1 MAVQDTLYRPA
12 RSETSHEVSCE
23 VCKGNRLVCVQNSS
37 RCPVFLRAKSLVDI
51 EKVVARTDFFGPS
64 PPGVFLGSYGYP
76 NLLAGPLVPVL
87 PEPDPSLLDSPD
99 RWLDKSIN
107 ELLRYRFSLVRGKST
122 VRVQA
127 ARNPDKNLSLV
138 QEIVMSE
145 APTDTELV
153 LKKKPYV
160 KINLLTRSSPHGPSG
175 VVERLSLASNP
186 DVPRPIDKV
195 VSDTDL
201 PAVEGAQSLYQN
213 GVSQQHIVRMFSIGL
228 LGSSRARRLVP
239 TEWSITAID
248 DILSKDLRRQ
258 VIDHPQLDEFRLFS
272 ASSVGNNVHVILL
285 PTSWMFEALEGWLT
299 GPKPEVFG
307 DYELNKGRKDYPTN
321 IAGAYHA
328 SRLPVLEHLSKIRRQ
343 AGAVVFLEVTKDW
356 VPLGVWRFREL
367 ARKALTGSPSRFGSL
382 EEALG
387 EARKRL
393 IIPLRYWA
401 GASRLLSYYKQ
412 QSLLD
417 RYVSSYS

>member
-1 MAVQDTLYRPA
+1 LQETLYRPA
-12 RSETSHEVSCE
+12 RSEQSHEVSCE
-23 VCKGNRLVCVQNSS
+23 ICKGNRLVCVQNSS
-37 RCPVFLRAKSLVDI
+37 RCPVFLRAKGLIDI
-51 EKVVARTDFFGPS
+51 EKMVGKTEFFGPS

-76 NLLAGPLVPVL
+76 NLLAGPLVPVVQ
-87 PEPDPSLLDSPD
+87 EPDPSLLDSPD
-99 RWLDKSIN
+99 RWLDKSID
-107 ELLRYRFSLVRGKST
+107 ELLRYRFGLVRGKSN
-122 VRVQA
+122 VKVQD
-127 ARNPDKNLSLV
+127 ARNPDKTLSLV

-145 APTDTELV
+145 TPTDTELV

-186 DVPRPIDKV
+186 DVPRQIDKV

-201 PAVEGAQSLYQN
+201 AANEGAQSLYRS
-213 GVSQQHIVRMFSIGL
+213 GISQQHIVRMFSIGL

-248 DILSKDLRRQ
+248 DILAKDLRSR
-258 VIDHPQLDEFRLFS
+258 VLDYPRLDEFRLFS
-272 ASSVGNNVHVILL
+272 AHSVGNNVHVLL
-285 PTSWMFEALEGWLT
+285 FPTNWMFEALEGWLT
-299 GPKPEVFG
+299 GPRPEVFG
-307 DYELNKGRKDYPTN
+307 DYELNRGRKDYPTS

-328 SRLPVLEHLSKIRRQ
+328 SRLPALEYLNKIRRQ
-343 AGAVVFLEVTKDW
+343 AGAIVFLEVTREW

-367 ARKALTGSPSRFGSL
+367 ARRALTGDASRFTTL
-382 EEALG
+382 EGALS

-393 IIPLRYWA
+393 LIPYHHWA

-412 QSLLD
+412 QSVLD
-417 RYVSSYS
+417 RYVGSAA

>member
-1 MAVQDTLYRPA
+1 LQETLYRPA
-12 RSETSHEVSCE
+12 RSEQSHEVSCDT
-23 VCKGNRLVCVQNSS
+23 CKGNRLVCVQNSS

-51 EKVVARTDFFGPS
+51 EKVVGKTEFFGPS
-64 PPGVFLGSYGYP
+64 PPGVFLGSHGYP

-87 PEPDPSLLDSPD
+87 QEPDPSLLDAPD
-99 RWLDKSIN
+99 RWLDKSID
-107 ELLRYRFSLVRGKST
+107 ELLRYRFGLVRGKSA
-122 VRVQA
+122 VRVQD
-127 ARNPDKNLSLV
+127 ARNPDRTLSLV

-145 APTDTELV
+145 TPTDTELV

-186 DVPRPIDKV
+186 DVPRQIDKV

-201 PAVEGAQSLYQN
+201 PANEGAQSLYQN
-213 GVSQQHIVRMFSIGL
+213 GISQQHIVRMFSVGL
-228 LGSSRARRLVP
+228 LGSSRTRRLVP

-248 DILSKDLRRQ
+248 DILAKDLRRK
-258 VIDHPQLDEFRLFS
+258 ISDYPRLDEFRLFS
-272 ASSVGNNVHVILL
+272 ARAVGNNVHVLLL

-299 GPKPEVFG
+299 GPLREVFG

-328 SRLPVLEHLSKIRRQ
+328 SRLPVLEYLNKNRRQ
-343 AGAVVFLEVTKDW
+343 AGAIVFLEVTREW

-367 ARKALTGSPSRFGSL
+367 ARRALTGSPSRFRTL
-382 EEALG
+382 DNALS

-393 IIPLRYWA
+393 LIPYR
-401 GASRLLSYYKQ
+401 
-412 QSLLD
+412 D
-417 RYVSSYS
+417 

>member
-1 MAVQDTLYRPA
+1 MQETLYRPA
-12 RSETSHEVSCE
+12 RSEQSREVSCE
-23 VCKGNRLVCVQNSS
+23 ICKGNRLVCVQNSS

-51 EKVVARTDFFGPS
+51 EKVVGKTEFFGAS

-87 PEPDPSLLDSPD
+87 QEPDPSLLDSPN
-99 RWLDKSIN
+99 RWLDKSID
-107 ELLRYRFSLVRGKST
+107 ELLRYRFGLVRGKST
-122 VRVQA
+122 VRVQD
-127 ARNPDKNLSLV
+127 ARNPDKTLSLV

-145 APTDTELV
+145 TPTDTELV

-160 KINLLTRSSPHGPSG
+160 RINLLTRSSPHGPSG

-186 DVPRPIDKV
+186 DVPRQIDKV

-201 PAVEGAQSLYQN
+201 SANEGAQSLYHN
-213 GVSQQHIVRMFSIGL
+213 GISQQHIVRMFSIGL
-228 LGSSRARRLVP
+228 LGTSRSRRLVP

-248 DILSKDLRRQ
+248 DILAKDLRRK
-258 VIDHPQLDEFRLFS
+258 VSDYPRLDEFRLFS
-272 ASSVGNNVHVILL
+272 DRSVGNNVHVLLL

-299 GPKPEVFG
+299 GPRPEVFG
-307 DYELNKGRKDYPTN
+307 DYELNRGRKDYPTN

-328 SRLPVLEHLSKIRRQ
+328 SRLPVLEYLGQNRRQ
-343 AGAVVFLEVTKDW
+343 AGAIVFLEVTREW

-367 ARKALTGSPSRFGSL
+367 ARRALAGNQSRFTSL
-382 EEALG
+382 EDALS

-393 IIPLRYWA
+393 LIPYHHWV

-412 QSLLD
+412 QSVLD
-417 RYVSSYS
+417 RYVGPQA

>member
-1 MAVQDTLYRPA
+1 MEETLYRPA
-12 RSETSHEVSCE
+12 RSEQSHEVSCE

-51 EKVVARTDFFGPS
+51 EKVVGKTEFFGAS

-87 PEPDPSLLDSPD
+87 QEPDPSLLDSPS
-99 RWLDKSIN
+99 RWLDKSID

-122 VRVQA
+122 VKVQD
-127 ARNPDKNLSLV
+127 ARNPDKTLSLV

-145 APTDTELV
+145 TPTDTELV

-160 KINLLTRSSPHGPSG
+160 RINLLTRSSPHGPSG

-186 DVPRPIDKV
+186 DVPRQIDKV

-201 PAVEGAQSLYQN
+201 PANEGAQSLYQN

-228 LGSSRARRLVP
+228 LGASRARRLVP

-248 DILSKDLRRQ
+248 DILAKDLRQKVRG
-258 VIDHPQLDEFRLFS
+258 HPKLDDFRLFS
-272 ASSVGNNVHVILL
+272 AQSVGNNVHVLL
-285 PTSWMFEALEGWLT
+285 FPTSWMFEALEGWLT
-299 GPKPEVFG
+299 GPRPEVFG
-307 DYELNKGRKDYPTN
+307 DYELNKGRKDYPTS

-328 SRLPVLEHLSKIRRQ
+328 SRLPVLEYLNKIRRQ
-343 AGAVVFLEVTKDW
+343 AGAIVFLEVTKEW

-367 ARKALTGSPSRFGSL
+367 ARRALTGDPFRFTTL
-382 EEALG
+382 EDAIL

-393 IIPLRYWA
+393 LIPYRNWA
-401 GASRLLSYYKQ
+401 SASRLLSYYKQ
-412 QSLLD
+412 QSVLD
-417 RYVSSYS
+417 RYVGSSA

>member
-1 MAVQDTLYRPA
+1 LQETLYRPT
-12 RSETSHEVSCE
+12 RSEQSHEVSCE
-23 VCKGNRLVCVQNSS
+23 ICKGNRLVCVQNSS

-51 EKVVARTDFFGPS
+51 EKVVGKTEFFGAS

-87 PEPDPSLLDSPD
+87 QEPDPSLLDAPD
-99 RWLDKSIN
+99 RWLDKSID
-107 ELLRYRFSLVRGKST
+107 ELLRYRFGLVRGKST
-122 VRVQA
+122 VRVQD
-127 ARNPDKNLSLV
+127 ARNPDKTLSLV

-145 APTDTELV
+145 TPTDTELV

-160 KINLLTRSSPHGPSG
+160 RINLLTRSSHHGPSG

-186 DVPRPIDKV
+186 DVPRQIDRV

-201 PAVEGAQSLYQN
+201 PANEGAQSLYQN
-213 GVSQQHIVRMFSIGL
+213 GISQQHIVRMFSIGL
-228 LGSSRARRLVP
+228 LGTSRSRRLVP

-248 DILSKDLRRQ
+248 DILAKDLRRK
-258 VIDHPQLDEFRLFS
+258 VSDYPRLDEFRLFS
-272 ASSVGNNVHVILL
+272 DRSVGNNVHVLLL

-299 GPKPEVFG
+299 GPRPEVFG

-328 SRLPVLEHLSKIRRQ
+328 SRLPVLEYLDKNRRQ
-343 AGAVVFLEVTKDW
+343 AGAIVFLEVTREW

-367 ARKALTGSPSRFGSL
+367 ARRALTGVPSPFTNL
-382 EEALG
+382 EDALLEAQ
-387 EARKRL
+387 KRL
-393 IIPLRYWA
+393 LIPYRNWA
-401 GASRLLSYYKQ
+401 EASRLLSYYKQ
-412 QSLLD
+412 QSVLD
-417 RYVSSYS
+417 RYTGSQA

>member
-1 MAVQDTLYRPA
+1 MQETLYRPP
-12 RSETSHEVSCE
+12 RSEQSHEVSCE
-23 VCKGNRLVCVQNSS
+23 ICKGNRLVCVQNSS

-51 EKVVARTDFFGPS
+51 EKVVGKTEFFGAS

-87 PEPDPSLLDSPD
+87 QEPDPSLLDSPD
-99 RWLDKSIN
+99 RWLDKSID

-122 VRVQA
+122 VRVQD
-127 ARNPDKNLSLV
+127 ARNPDKTLSLV

-145 APTDTELV
+145 TPTDTELV

-160 KINLLTRSSPHGPSG
+160 RINLLTRSSPHGPSG

-186 DVPRPIDKV
+186 DVPRQIDTV

-201 PAVEGAQSLYQN
+201 PANEGAQSLYHN
-213 GVSQQHIVRMFSIGL
+213 GISQQHIVRMFSIGL
-228 LGSSRARRLVP
+228 LGTSRSRRLVP

-248 DILSKDLRRQ
+248 DILAKDLRRK
-258 VIDHPQLDEFRLFS
+258 VSDYPRLDEFRLFS
-272 ASSVGNNVHVILL
+272 DRSVGNNVHVLLL

-299 GPKPEVFG
+299 GPRPEVFG

-328 SRLPVLEHLSKIRRQ
+328 SRLPVLEYLDKNRRQ
-343 AGAVVFLEVTKDW
+343 AGAIVFLEVTREW

-367 ARKALTGSPSRFGSL
+367 ARRALTGVPSPFTNL
-382 EEALG
+382 EDALLEAQ
-387 EARKRL
+387 KRL
-393 IIPLRYWA
+393 LIPYRNWA
-401 GASRLLSYYKQ
+401 EASRLLSYYKQ
-412 QSLLD
+412 QSVLD
-417 RYVSSYS
+417 RYTGSQA

>member
-1 MAVQDTLYRPA
+1 MQETLYRPA
-12 RSETSHEVSCE
+12 RSEQSHEVSCE
-23 VCKGNRLVCVQNSS
+23 ICKGNRLVCVQNSS
-37 RCPVFLRAKSLVDI
+37 SCPVFLRAPSLVDI
-51 EKVVARTDFFGPS
+51 EKVVGKTEFFGPS

-87 PEPDPSLLDSPD
+87 QEPDPSLLDSPD
-99 RWLDKSIN
+99 RWLDRSID
-107 ELLRYRFSLVRGKST
+107 ELIRYRFGLVRGKST
-122 VRVQA
+122 VRVQD
-127 ARNPDKNLSLV
+127 ARNPDKTLSLV

-145 APTDTELV
+145 TPTDTELV

-186 DVPRPIDKV
+186 DVPRQIDKV

-201 PAVEGAQSLYQN
+201 TANEGAQSLYQN
-213 GVSQQHIVRMFSIGL
+213 GISQQHIVRMFSVGL
-228 LGSSRARRLVP
+228 LGARRTRRLVP

-248 DILSKDLRRQ
+248 DILAKDLRRK
-258 VIDHPQLDEFRLFS
+258 ILDHPRLDEFRLFS
-272 ASSVGNNVHVILL
+272 SHAVGNNVHVLLL

-299 GPKPEVFG
+299 GPGPEVFG

-328 SRLPVLEHLSKIRRQ
+328 SRLPVLEYLNKIRRQ
-343 AGAVVFLEVTKDW
+343 AGAIVFLEVTKEW

-367 ARKALTGSPSRFGSL
+367 ARRALRENPSRFMSL
-382 EEALG
+382 DEALL
-387 EARKRL
+387 EAWKRL
-393 IIPLRYWA
+393 LIPSGNWA
-401 GASRLLSYYKQ
+401 EASRLLGYYKAQ
-412 QSLLD
+412 KQLSHWT
-417 RYVSSYS
+417 

>member
-1 MAVQDTLYRPA
+1 MQDTLYRPA
-12 RSETSHEVSCE
+12 RSEQSHEVSCE
-23 VCKGNRLVCVQNSS
+23 TCKGNRLVCIQNSF

-51 EKVVARTDFFGPS
+51 EKMVGKTEFFGAS

-87 PEPDPSLLDSPD
+87 QEPDPSLLDSPD

-107 ELLRYRFSLVRGKST
+107 ELLRYRFGLVRGKST
-122 VRVQA
+122 VKAQD
-127 ARNPDKNLSLV
+127 ARNPGKTLSLV

-145 APTDTELV
+145 TPTDTELV

-186 DVPRPIDKV
+186 DVPRQIDKV

-201 PAVEGAQSLYQN
+201 PANQGAQSLYQN
-213 GVSQQHIVRMFSIGL
+213 GISQQHIVRMFSVGL
-228 LGSSRARRLVP
+228 LGTSRTRRLVP

-248 DILSKDLRRQ
+248 DILAKDLREK
-258 VIDHPQLDEFRLFS
+258 VLDYPKLDEFRLFS
-272 ASSVGNNVHVILL
+272 AHSLGNDVHVLLL

-299 GPKPEVFG
+299 GPRPEVFG

-328 SRLPVLEHLSKIRRQ
+328 SRLPVLEYLNKIRRQ
-343 AGAVVFLEVTKDW
+343 SGAIVFLEVTKDW

-367 ARKALTGSPSRFGSL
+367 ARRALTSDPSKFASL
-382 EEALG
+382 DHALS
-387 EARKRL
+387 ETRKKLL
-393 IIPLRYWA
+393 IPYQNWTN
-401 GASRLLSYYKQ
+401 ASRLLSYYRMQKQ
-412 QSLLD
+412 L
-417 RYVSSYS
+417 SYWT